1 MMSRPAGEMSAQA
14 ARLAG
19 AHDFIMPLKSSV
31 KRLLRNAFE
40 QGQRLGID
48 VLPRHFYSE
57 IPDIRRLRRAT
68 HWRAPY
74 SMAGVGGAE
83 IASQVEFVRACC
95 PRPLV
100 EKIATARIHAQAC
113 ARNGAVGFGNVE
125 ADFLFAFV
133 ASRRPKQIFQIG
145 CGVSTAVC
153 LLAAA
158 HASYAPQVICVEP
171 YPTPYLVREADRGAI
186 TLIKEMAQTLS
197 LSTVDGLGA
206 DALFFVDST
215 HTLGPAGEVSRIVLE
230 MLPRLKCGACVH
242 FHDITFPYDYSR
254 HVLDS
259 ALFFQHESVLLH
271 AFLAFNRRFHLLAA
285 LSMLH
290 YAAPE
295 ELAEYLPNYRPAAN
309 DGGLNV
315 GTGHFPSSTYLQ
327 VVA

>member
-1 MMSRPAGEMSAQA
+1 
-14 ARLAG
+14 
-19 AHDFIMPLKSSV
+19 MPLKSNA
-31 KRLLRNAFE
+31 KRLLYKMFE
-40 QGQRLGID
+40 QGQRLGLD

-57 IPDIRRLRRAT
+57 IPNIRHLKRTAD
-68 HWRAPY
+68 WRAPY
-74 SMAGVGGAE
+74 SMAGVAGAE
-83 IASQVEFVRACC
+83 IAGQLEFVRSCC

-100 EKIATARIHAQAC
+100 EKIATARIHEQAC
-113 ARNGAVGFGNVE
+113 ASNGAMGFGAVE
-125 ADFLFAFV
+125 ADFLYAFV
-133 ASRRPKQIFQIG
+133 ASKRPKQIFQIG

-158 HASYAPQVICVEP
+158 EAAYTPLISCVEP
-171 YPTPYLVREADRGAI
+171 YPTPYLVAQADSGAI
-186 TLIKEMAQTLS
+186 TLIREKAQTLS
-197 LSTVDGLGA
+197 LSTVDGLGP

-230 MLPRLKCGACVH
+230 MLPCLKSGAWVH

-271 AFLAFNRRFHLLAA
+271 AFLAFNRRFRLLAA

-290 YAAPE
+290 YAAPGN
-295 ELAEYLPNYRPAAN
+295 LAEFLPNYRPAAN
-309 DGGLNV
+309 DGGLNA
-315 GTGHFPSSTYLQ
+315 GKGHFPSSAYLQ

>member
-1 MMSRPAGEMSAQA
+1 
-14 ARLAG
+14 
-19 AHDFIMPLKSSV
+19 MPFKSNA
-31 KRLLRNAFE
+31 KRLLRKMFE
-40 QGQRLGID
+40 QGQRLGVD

-57 IPDIRRLRRAT
+57 IPDIRHLRRTT

-74 SMAGVGGAE
+74 SMAAVAGAE

-100 EKIATARIHAQAC
+100 EKIVTARIHAQAC
-113 ARNGAVGFGNVE
+113 ARNGAVGFGLVE
-125 ADFLFAFV
+125 ADFLYAVV

-158 HASYAPQVICVEP
+158 QASYTPQVICVEP
-171 YPTPYLVREADRGAI
+171 YPTPHLVDEANRGSI
-186 TLIKEMAQTLS
+186 TLIREMAQTLS
-197 LSTVDGLGA
+197 LSTVEGLG
-206 DALFFVDST
+206 DDVLFFVDSS

-230 MLPRLKCGACVH
+230 MLPRLKSGACVH

-254 HVLDS
+254 HVLDA

-271 AFLAFNRRFHLLAA
+271 AFLAFNHRFRLLAA

-295 ELAEYLPNYRPAAN
+295 KLAECLPNYRPAGN

-315 GTGHFPSSTYLQ
+315 GTGHFPSSAYLQ

>member
-1 MMSRPAGEMSAQA
+1 
-14 ARLAG
+14 
-19 AHDFIMPLKSSV
+19 MPLKSNA
-31 KRLLRNAFE
+31 KRLLRKMFE
-40 QGQRLGID
+40 QGQRLGVD

-57 IPDIRRLRRAT
+57 IPNVSYLRRTA

-74 SMAGVGGAE
+74 SMAGVAGAE

-95 PRPLV
+95 TPPVV
-100 EKIATARIHAQAC
+100 EKITTARIHEQAC
-113 ARNGAVGFGNVE
+113 ARNGAVGFGPVE
-125 ADFLFAFV
+125 ADFLYALV

-158 HASYAPQVICVEP
+158 HAGYIPEIVCVEP
-171 YPTPYLVREADRGAI
+171 YPTPYLVAEANRGSI
-186 TLIKEMAQTLS
+186 TLLREMAQTLS
-197 LSTVDGLGA
+197 LSTVEGLG
-206 DALFFVDST
+206 DDVLFFVDST
-215 HTLGPAGEVSRIVLE
+215 HALGPAGEVSRIMLE
-230 MLPRLKCGACVH
+230 MLPRLKSGAYAH

-271 AFLAFNRRFHLLAA
+271 AFLAFNRRFRLLAA

-295 ELAEYLPNYRPAAN
+295 ALTESIPNYRPAGN

-315 GTGHFPSSTYLQ
+315 GQGHFPSSAYLR

>member
-1 MMSRPAGEMSAQA
+1 
-14 ARLAG
+14 
-19 AHDFIMPLKSSV
+19 MPIKSDA
-31 KRLLRNAFE
+31 KRLLFRIFE
-40 QGQRLGID
+40 QGQRFGLD

-57 IPDIRRLRRAT
+57 IPDIRHLRRTA
-68 HWRAPY
+68 HWRTPY
-74 SMAGVGGAE
+74 SMAGVAGVE
-83 IASQVEFVRACC
+83 IASQAEFVRACC
-95 PRPLV
+95 SRALV
-100 EKIATARIHAQAC
+100 DKITTAAIHEQAC
-113 ARNGAVGFGNVE
+113 ARNGAVGFGAVE
-125 ADFLFAFV
+125 ADFLYAVV

-158 HASYAPQVICVEP
+158 YAGYTPEVICVEP
-171 YPTPYLVREADRGAI
+171 YPTRYLVDEANQGGI

-197 LSTVDGLGA
+197 LSTVEGLG
-206 DALFFVDST
+206 DDLLFFVDST
-215 HTLGPAGEVSRIVLE
+215 HALGPAGEVSRIVLE
-230 MLPRLKCGACVH
+230 MLPRLKSGACVH

-259 ALFFQHESVLLH
+259 GLFFQHESVLLH
-271 AFLAFNRRFHLLAA
+271 AFLAFNSRFRLLAA

-295 ELAEYLPNYRPAAN
+295 TLAECLPNYRPAGN

-315 GTGHFPSSTYLQ
+315 GKGHFPSSAYLQ